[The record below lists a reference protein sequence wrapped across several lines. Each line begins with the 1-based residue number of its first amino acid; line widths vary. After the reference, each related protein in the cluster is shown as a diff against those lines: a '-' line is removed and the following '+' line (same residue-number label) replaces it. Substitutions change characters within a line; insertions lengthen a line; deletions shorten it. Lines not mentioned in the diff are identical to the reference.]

1 MKINPIYWQ
10 EARVS
15 SRSFRLPM
23 IILLCNTILALAALL
38 NMYSMVVQAKDT
50 AEIQYASFLNLYV
63 LVACIEFVM
72 ILLIVPAL
80 TSGSISGERERQTLN
95 LLLTTRMTPA
105 DIVIGKLMAG
115 MSTMILLIVS
125 SFPVLA
131 LVFIYGGV
139 VVKDI
144 MLLMISFLSAAV
156 LSGSVGICCS
166 STFKK
171 STIATVVSYCVMAG
185 LVLGTAIAARFASSV
200 GPGFLVWLLLLNPA
214 GPFSAAMGEQIG
226 NIRQISVLQAWT
238 GGSMQRLSAGKW
250 LWMGVAVQL
259 LLAGACLWMAVNQ
272 VNPRR
277 RRRWKY

>member
-15 SRSFRLPM
+15 SRSFRLPF

-38 NMYSMVVQAKDT
+38 NMYSMVTQAKVT
-50 AEIQYASFLNLYV
+50 AEIQYASFLNLYI

-80 TSGSISGERERQTLN
+80 TAGSISGERERQTLN

-105 DIVIGKLMAG
+105 DIVVGKLMTG
-115 MSTMILLIVS
+115 LSTVILLIVS

-139 VVKDI
+139 TVKDI
-144 MLLMISFLSAAV
+144 VLLLVSFVSTAV

-166 STFKK
+166 SMFKK
-171 STIATVVSYCVMAG
+171 STIATVVSYCIMAV
-185 LVLGTAIAARFASSV
+185 LVLGTMAVVRFTNFSGVSV
-200 GPGFLVWLLLLNPA
+200 FAWLLFLNPA
-214 GPFSAAMGEQIG
+214 VPFCAAMGEQMG
-226 NIRQISVLQAWT
+226 NVRQNPVLQAWA
-238 GGSMQRLSAGKW
+238 GSSLQQMTAGDW
-250 LWMGVAVQL
+250 LWLGVIVQL
-259 LLAGACLWMAVNQ
+259 LLAGGCLWAAINR

-277 RRRWKY
+277 KRRWKY

>member
-1 MKINPIYWQ
+1 MKVNPIYWQ

-15 SRSFRLPM
+15 SRSFRLPL
-23 IILLCNTILALAALL
+23 IIFLCDTILALAALL
-38 NMYSMVVQAKDT
+38 NMYSMVTQAKAT

-95 LLLTTRMTPA
+95 LLLTTRMTPG
-105 DIVIGKLMAG
+105 DIVIGKLMASL
-115 MSTMILLIVS
+115 STIFLLIVS

-139 VVKDI
+139 TVKDI
-144 MLLMISFLSAAV
+144 VLLLLTFVSTAV

-166 STFKK
+166 SVFKK
-171 STIATVVSYCVMAG
+171 STIATVVSYCAMAA
-185 LVLGTAIAARFASSV
+185 LVLGTGAGARVAGSS
-200 GPGFLVWLLLLNPA
+200 GPSFFSWLLLFNPA
-214 GPFSAAMGEQIG
+214 MPFGAAMREQLG
-226 NIRQISVLQAWT
+226 NVRRLSVLETWAGNWF
-238 GGSMQRLSAGKW
+238 QRMSAGDW
-250 LWMGVAVQL
+250 LWISLMVQF
-259 LLAGACLWMAVNQ
+259 LLAGFCLWTAICQ

-277 RRRWKY
+277 KRRWKY

>member
-15 SRSFRLPM
+15 SRSFRLPL

-95 LLLTTRMTPA
+95 LLLTTRMTPG

-139 VVKDI
+139 TVKDI
-144 MLLMISFLSAAV
+144 VLLMISFLSAAV

-166 STFKK
+166 SAFRK
-171 STIATVVSYCVMAG
+171 STIATVFSYCVMAG
-185 LVLGTAIAARFASSV
+185 LVLGTVIAARFASFT
-200 GPGFLVWLLLLNPA
+200 GPGVLAWLLLLNPA
-214 GPFSAAMGEQIG
+214 VPFSAAMGEQMG
-226 NIRQISVLQAWT
+226 NIRQISALQTWT
-238 GGSMQRLSAGKW
+238 GGWLQRLNTGDW
-250 LWMGVAVQL
+250 LWLGVTAQL
-259 LLAGACLWMAVNQ
+259 LLAAACLRMAVNQ

-277 RRRWKY
+277 KRRWKY

>member
-10 EARVS
+10 EVRVS
-15 SRSFRLPM
+15 SRSFRLPL
-23 IILLCNTILALAALL
+23 IVFLCDTIMALAALL
-38 NMYSMVVQAKDT
+38 NMYSMVTQAKAT

-105 DIVIGKLMAG
+105 DMVVGKLMASL
-115 MSTMILLIVS
+115 STMILLIVS
-125 SFPVLA
+125 GFPVLA

-139 VVKDI
+139 TVKDI
-144 MLLMISFLSAAV
+144 VLLLLTFVSTAV

-166 STFKK
+166 SVFKK
-171 STIATVVSYCVMAG
+171 STIATVVSYCVMAA
-185 LVLGTAIAARFASSV
+185 LVLGTAATARAAAAS
-200 GPGFLVWLLLLNPA
+200 GPSFSDWLLLVNPA
-214 GPFSAAMGEQIG
+214 APFGAVMGKQMGSA
-226 NIRQISVLQAWT
+226 RRLSVFETWT
-238 GGSMQRLSAGKW
+238 GGSFQRLTAGGW
-250 LWMGVAVQL
+250 LWLSLVVQL
-259 LLAGACLWMAVNQ
+259 LLAGVCLYTAISQ

-277 RRRWKY
+277 KRRWKY

>member
-15 SRSFRLPM
+15 SRSFRLPF
-23 IILLCNTILALAALL
+23 IVFLCDTILALAALL
-38 NMYSMVVQAKDT
+38 NMYSMVTQAKAT

-105 DIVIGKLMAG
+105 DIVVGKLMASL
-115 MSTMILLIVS
+115 STMILLIVS

-139 VVKDI
+139 TVKDI
-144 MLLMISFLSAAV
+144 VLLLLTFVSTAV

-166 STFKK
+166 SMFKK
-171 STIATVVSYCVMAG
+171 STIATVVSYCVMAA
-185 LVLGTAIAARFASSV
+185 LVLGTVAAAKVAAAS
-200 GPGFLVWLLLLNPA
+200 GPSFWGWLLLVNPA
-214 GPFSAAMGEQIG
+214 VPFGAAMGKQMG
-226 NIRQISVLQAWT
+226 SARRLSVFETWA
-238 GGSMQRLSAGKW
+238 GSSFQRLTVGDW
-250 LWMGVAVQL
+250 LWLSLVVQL
-259 LLAGACLWMAVNQ
+259 LLAGLCLYTDISQ